1 VHSPASDAQIRRL
14 RVHQTNAFELF
25 ALGCFLASAAGGAD
39 GNLDA
44 NRLKQGNFQY
54 RTLLGGKDA
63 GEDVL
68 TIKKNSVSG
77 IFEFSDSVSGA
88 FSQQWE
94 ATTTAAF
101 KPISARLSFGEGSE
115 RRPAFDFT
123 YAEGRAK
130 GTTRAKGQQQQ
141 RGTGPFDLPVPA
153 DVVDQRIDWASVMS
167 LDLIA
172 GRHFEY
178 HVFDPGSGVSRIS
191 GQISGPEKISVPA
204 GSFDAMRIVYQIE
217 KTNAVETYQVLTNA
231 RGPRMLLREEFPNG
245 AVTDLL
251 RVWMSKR

>member
-1 VHSPASDAQIRRL
+1 MNR
-14 RVHQTNAFELF
+14 
-25 ALGCFLASAAGGAD
+25 FLVAAVACLVAGAAAAAD
-39 GNLDA
+39 TALDA
-44 NRLKQGNFQY
+44 NRLKQGNFKY
-54 RTLLGGKDA
+54 RTLVNGKDA

-68 TIKKNSVSG
+68 TIKRNAGSG
-77 IFEFSDSVSGA
+77 IFEFSNSVSGE

-94 ATTTAAF
+94 ATATAAF

-123 YAEGRAK
+123 YADGRAK
-130 GTTRAKGQQQQ
+130 GTTRAKGQL
-141 RGTGPFDLPVPA
+141 RERATVPFDLPVPA

-167 LDLIA
+167 LDLIS

-191 GQISGPEKISVPA
+191 GQISGPEKVSVPA

-217 KTNAVETYQVLTNA
+217 KTNGVETYQVLTNA
-231 RGPRMLLREEFPNG
+231 RGPHMLLREEFPNG

-251 RVWMSKR
+251 KFWTSKR

>member
-1 VHSPASDAQIRRL
+1 
-14 RVHQTNAFELF
+14 VHQTNAFVLF
-25 ALGCFLASAAGGAD
+25 ALGCFIASVASGAD
-39 GNLDA
+39 TDLDA

-54 RTLLGGKDA
+54 RTLINGKDA

-68 TIKKNSVSG
+68 TIKKDSVSG
-77 IFEFSDSVSGA
+77 IFEFSNSVSGA

-94 ATTTAAF
+94 ATATSAF

-115 RRPAFDFT
+115 RRPAFEFT
-123 YAEGRAK
+123 YADGRAK
-130 GTTRAKGQQQQ
+130 GATRAKGQQQE
-141 RGTGPFDLPVPA
+141 RGTVPFDLPVPA

-217 KTNAVETYQVLTNA
+217 KTNGTETYQVLTNA
-231 RGPRMLLREEFPNG
+231 RGPHMLLREGFPNG

-251 RVWMSKR
+251 KVWMSKR